1 MEEIKLLKIEY
12 LPNDL
17 EPGVLYVSEEFG
29 IAGHLCPC
37 GCKTKIMT
45 PLDPSEWSFKEL
57 NNKPTLFPSIG
68 NWQLPCKSHYWI
80 REGMIEWSDE
90 WSEEEIIKGRIAE
103 ERKRK
108 LYYEKLRGKQ
118 VEKSI
123 FRRIFDW
130 LFNR

>member
-1 MEEIKLLKIEY
+1 MEEIELLKIEY

-17 EPGVLYVSEEFG
+17 EPRVLYVSEEFG

-37 GCKTKIMT
+37 GCENKIMT
-45 PLDPSEWSFKEL
+45 PLDASEWSFKEV
-57 NNKPTLFPSIG
+57 NNKPSLYPSVG

-80 REGMIEWSDE
+80 RNGVIEWSDQ
-90 WSEEEIIKGRIAE
+90 WSDEEIAKGRIAE
-103 ERKRK
+103 ERQRK
-108 LYYEKLRGKQ
+108 SYYEKLNKTQ
-118 VEKSI
+118 VEESI

>member
-1 MEEIKLLKIEY
+1 MEKIELLKLEY

-37 GCKTKIMT
+37 GCENKIMT
-45 PLDPSEWSFKEL
+45 PLDASEWSFKEVS
-57 NNKPTLFPSIG
+57 NKPTLYPSIG

-80 REGMIEWSDE
+80 RNGVIEWSDQ
-90 WSEEEIIKGRIAE
+90 WSDEEIVKGRIAE
-103 ERKRK
+103 ETQRKS
-108 LYYEKLRGKQ
+108 YYEKLNKTQ

-130 LFNR
+130 LFNG